1 MPSRS
6 SLRTERMQHWNIRVM
21 GKVQGVNYRQSTLKV
36 ARELGLSG
44 YTMNEPDGSV
54 MIEAEGAEEAL
65 DALATWCR
73 TGPPAGRVDKL
84 ICNAGP
90 IVGYTQFEIRR

>member
-1 MPSRS
+1 
-6 SLRTERMQHWNIRVM
+6 MQHWNIRVI
-21 GKVQGVNYRQSTLKV
+21 GKVQGVNYRQSTVQV

-54 MIEAEGAEEAL
+54 AIEAEGPEEAL

-73 TGPPAGRVDKL
+73 TGPPSARVDKV
-84 ICNAGP
+84 IANAGP
-90 IVGYTQFEIRR
+90 IVGFSGFAIRR